1 VIMFLSYI
9 VFLFLGGI
17 FTAVVH
23 EIIHYCLARLFGY
36 RARIKLGLCFRTDID
51 DSIMYDRFGFVVV
64 VLAPQVISLV
74 FFMMYLFMNDL
85 VFLLLLFAHVVSSA
99 YDFRLICG

>member
-1 VIMFLSYI
+1 MFLSYV
-9 VFLFLGGI
+9 VFLGI
-17 FTAVVH
+17 FTAILH
-23 EIIHYCLARLFGY
+23 EIIHYGIARLFGY

-51 DSIMYDRFGFVVV
+51 DSIMNYRFRFVVV

>member
-1 VIMFLSYI
+1 MFLSYV
-9 VFLFLGGI
+9 VFLGF

-36 RARIKLGLCFRTDID
+36 RARIKLGLNFRTDID
-51 DSIMYDRFGFVVV
+51 DSIMYDRFRFVVV